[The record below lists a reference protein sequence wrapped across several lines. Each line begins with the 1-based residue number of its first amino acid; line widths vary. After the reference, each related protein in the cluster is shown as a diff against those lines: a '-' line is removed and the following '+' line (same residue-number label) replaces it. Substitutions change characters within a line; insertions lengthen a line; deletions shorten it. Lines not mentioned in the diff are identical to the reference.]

1 MSHIDNLEAFSGV
14 SPWVKLTDEQI
25 EQRSQELLALI
36 TLDEKIEMMDADGSF
51 WTDLA
56 FLIIEGINRRT
67 WNGGVISR
75 LNIPGIRFTDG
86 PRGVVMEGATTFPVS
101 MARGATWDVNLE
113 ERIGDIIGQE
123 LRAHSATLFGGVCV
137 NLLRHPSWGR
147 AQETYGEKTPAC

>member
-1 MSHIDNLEAFSGV
+1 MSHNDNLEAFAGV

-25 EQRSQELLALI
+25 EQRIQELLALL

-67 WNGGVISR
+67 WNAGVISR
-75 LNIPGIRFTDG
+75 LHIPGVRFTDG

-101 MARGATWDVNLE
+101 
-113 ERIGDIIGQE
+113 
-123 LRAHSATLFGGVCV
+123 
-137 NLLRHPSWGR
+137 
-147 AQETYGEKTPAC
+147 